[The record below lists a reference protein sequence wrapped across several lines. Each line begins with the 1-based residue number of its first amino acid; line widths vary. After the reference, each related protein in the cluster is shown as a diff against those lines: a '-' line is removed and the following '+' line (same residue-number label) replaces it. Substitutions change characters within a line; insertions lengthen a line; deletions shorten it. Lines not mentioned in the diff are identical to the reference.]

1 MVQVQREAVEQQKE
15 ILAQIVEI
23 KTSNQDAY
31 KTLLTEVIAGE
42 KNIASTRAQ
51 IRDLE
56 NKKAEQAE
64 IEVAQRSL
72 AAYEANLQAKQD
84 LLKKYTDAN
93 VKLSQKEQ
101 DDIELAQLIG
111 AKEIEDIRKAA
122 NETAIATYNNLV
134 NNVRAAQQKII
145 DAQKK
150 GDEEAINL
158 YTQLLEVR
166 KAKLDQFNTEQ
177 LEYNQE
183 QEEERR
189 QAELHLGKNCTS

>member
-1 MVQVQREAVEQQKE
+1 M
-15 ILAQIVEI
+15 
-23 KTSNQDAY
+23 
-31 KTLLTEVIAGE
+31 
-42 KNIASTRAQ
+42 
-51 IRDLE
+51 
-56 NKKAEQAE
+56 
-64 IEVAQRSL
+64 
-72 AAYEANLQAKQD
+72 
-84 LLKKYTDAN
+84 
-93 VKLSQKEQ
+93 SQKEQ

-189 QAELHLGKNCTS
+189 QAELEYWTQQEEAYVASRQKLYELTVQYNNEENIAQKAKLAEQIRNEREALSSITQIVRNCGNGRKYTSKMLASLPPIVSHRPSTKWRN